1 MAFLSGK
8 GSRYVHVGSEPDAAT
23 GAVVVPISL
32 GTTFAQKTPGVP
44 RGADHAGA
52 YGKGYEYGRTNNP
65 TRAAFERAMAAAT
78 EWGLAT
84 YEQDWLYNELEG
96 VSQLLTN
103 VTLAN
108 AWLRE
113 LGVTTIDLVG
123 LQSEM
128 CVRSSTLGARD
139 AGFVARPLPG
149 LHGTYPEGTHDESG
163 PTGVTAAEL
172 SARVDAELA

>member
-1 MAFLSGK
+1 MLPEK
-8 GSRYVHVGSEPDAAT
+8 EVKYLDAL
-23 GAVVVPISL
+23 V
-32 GTTFAQKTPGVP
+32 
-44 RGADHAGA
+44 RGYYAKRDLPAGA
-52 YGKGYEYGRTNNP
+52 PVQASDFYLAVP
-65 TRAAFERAMAAAT
+65 LQQAFWEWLLTDAT